1 MAERYLTMD
10 QKLVAA
16 VGGLFIDTDSD
27 TTVTAACA
35 GLGIS
40 RDSYYRYQ
48 KRFKEQGIE
57 GLLRRSTR
65 PASSPN
71 QTPPQMAALIVTT
84 HHELVEEGW
93 DAGARSI
100 GARLRRRSLSPP
112 SDRTIH
118 RVLVRAE
125 LVQPQPRKRPRSSFR
140 RFEAAQ
146 PNQMWQLDGTG
157 WPLADGTLACIL
169 RLQDDHSRQI
179 MATRAAVNEN
189 SADAWQCMLIAMSRH
204 GAPAAVLSDGGSAFS
219 ARRIRGGL
227 SDFEALLLAHG
238 VALIVSSPHH
248 PQTCGKKER
257 EWSTCK
263 RWLAARP
270 PATDVAMLQRQ
281 LDAYETLFNTQRPHQ
296 GIAGLTPHDR
306 YTATAKAEPNP
317 DPIRPDLQCTR
328 HKVTAN
334 GVIELGNHYRTSVG
348 TEWAHTH
355 LDVIRDDLDVIICHH
370 DHIVTRLRIN
380 PNHHYQPSPRPP
392 GPRPL
397 LSDKT

>member
-1 MAERYLTMD
+1 MAERYLAMD

-16 VGGLFIDTDSD
+16 LGGLFTQTD
-27 TTVTAACA
+27 TTVTSVC
-35 GLGIS
+35 GELGIS
-40 RDSYYRYQ
+40 RDSYYRY
-48 KRFKEQGIE
+48 KRRFGEDGIE

-65 PASSPN
+65 PVSSPN
-71 QTPPQMAALIVTT
+71 QTPPQMAALIVAT
-84 HHELVEEGW
+84 HRELRDEGW

-100 GARLRRRSLSPP
+100 GARLRRRSLLPP

-118 RVLVRAE
+118 RVLVRAG
-125 LVQPQPRKRPRSSFR
+125 LVVPQPRKRPRSSYR
-140 RFEAAQ
+140 RFEAAR
-146 PNQMWQLDGTG
+146 PNQMWQLDGTA
-157 WPLADGTLACIL
+157 WPLADGTLVCIL

-189 SADAWQCMLIAMSRH
+189 SIDAWECMLTAMTRH
-204 GAPAAVLSDGGSAFS
+204 GAPAAVLTDGGSAFS
-219 ARRIRGGL
+219 ARRTRGGL

-263 RWLAARP
+263 RWLTARH
-270 PATDVAMLQRQ
+270 PATDIPMLQRQ
-281 LDAYETLFNTQRPHQ
+281 LDAYETLFNTERPHQ
-296 GIAGLTPHDR
+296 GIAGATPHAR
-306 YTATAKAEPNP
+306 YTATAKAEPATG
-317 DPIRPDLQCTR
+317 PIRPALRCTR

-334 GVIELGNHYRTSVG
+334 GVIELGNHYRAHIG
-348 TEWAHTH
+348 AEWAHTY
-355 LDVIRDDLDVIICHH
+355 LDVIRDDLDIIICHH

-380 PNHHYQPSPRPP
+380 PNRHYQPSGRPP

-397 LSDKT
+397 PSDKS